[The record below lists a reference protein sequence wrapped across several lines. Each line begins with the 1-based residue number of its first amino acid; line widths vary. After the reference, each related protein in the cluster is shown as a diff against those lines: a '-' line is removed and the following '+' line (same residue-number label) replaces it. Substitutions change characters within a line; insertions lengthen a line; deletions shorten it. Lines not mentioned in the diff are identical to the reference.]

1 MAQAVADVPD
11 TGLASKPEDPVNA
24 SEIKEDGDGPSR
36 ESAVS
41 AACLACVSGRSSF
54 IYSSP
59 TSLGS
64 SMTAFGFLLFYLF
77 YLCNP
82 PSGIGCALLQSSI
95 SMQLCRSTR
104 FRKRKVKGNCVGGVQ
119 SLPNQKLSL
128 SDWSRLSPHEAA
140 KKEDRNKPPIQ
151 PFVSPA
157 SLHNGPEIC

>member
-11 TGLASKPEDPVNA
+11 TGLASKPEDPANA

-64 SMTAFGFLLFYLF
+64 SMTAFRFCLFCF
-77 YLCNP
+77 CKP
-82 PSGIGCALLQSSI
+82 PSSHWLRI
-95 SMQLCRSTR
+95 
-104 FRKRKVKGNCVGGVQ
+104 
-119 SLPNQKLSL
+119 
-128 SDWSRLSPHEAA
+128 AA
-140 KKEDRNKPPIQ
+140 E
-151 PFVSPA
+151 
-157 SLHNGPEIC
+157 LHFDAVM